1 MFDPTLTPKQRT
13 ELRKE
18 VRRRER
24 LGDQRQGNTVYG
36 NRVNSSIRAATTP
49 IGVLQTASRYKNAMT
64 PNQRENMV
72 QRARNVRATHEDKA
86 LKRFFESRNQQE
98 LLKSLRDLKKTVK
111 TTADYMKRNRLAPQ

>member
-13 ELRKE
+13 ELRRE

-24 LGDQRQGNTVYG
+24 LGDQRQANTVYP

-49 IGVLQTASRYKNAMT
+49 TGVLRTASRYKNAMT
-64 PNQRENMV
+64 PNQRANMV
-72 QRARNVRATHEDKA
+72 QRARHVRETHENTA
-86 LKRFFESRNQQE
+86 LKRFFETKNQQE

-111 TTADYMKRNRLAPQ
+111 TTADYMKRDRLAR